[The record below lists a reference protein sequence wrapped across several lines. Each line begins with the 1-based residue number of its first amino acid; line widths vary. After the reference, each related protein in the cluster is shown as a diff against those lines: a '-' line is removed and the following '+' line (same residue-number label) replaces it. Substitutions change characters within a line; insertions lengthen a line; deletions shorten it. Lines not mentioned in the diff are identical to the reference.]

1 MPRFG
6 KPQAST
12 YFKPGDHGGALV
24 IFEPLGLV
32 KDYVFP
38 GSKDP
43 ARDAYRC
50 NVFVVEGPAG
60 PQKYFEQTVT
70 QSVLVNAMRG
80 TEDQYLLGRLEMGDR
95 AWLLRAG
102 TAADEEKAG
111 TFLDNIEGTSAPGTA
126 PSSSP
131 APAGDV
137 PF

>member
-1 MPRFG
+1 MPRSFG

-12 YFKPGDHGGALV
+12 YFKPSDHGGALV
-24 IFEPLGLV
+24 LFEPLGLV

-50 NVFVVEGPAG
+50 NVFIVDGPAG
-60 PQKYFEQTVT
+60 PQRYFEQIVT
-70 QSVLVNAMRG
+70 QTVLVNAMRS
-80 TEDQYLLGRLEMGDR
+80 TDDQYLLGRLEMGDR
-95 AWLLRAG
+95 AWLLK
-102 TAADEEKAG
+102 AASADDENVADK
-111 TFLDNIEGTSAPGTA
+111 FLDDLEAGAPAPGTTA
-126 PSSSP
+126 P